1 MVIVMTIGERIKEV
15 RESKGV
21 SQTELANAVRISKQ
35 NLYKYET
42 GIITNIP
49 SDKIERIA
57 YYLEVSPA
65 VLMGWEDIGVYNKYP
80 EPTVTEDYTTFPVIG
95 EVAAGYD
102 RIATEDWTGETID
115 VPNSYLR
122 GRKKSEFF
130 VLTVRGD
137 SMYPLYQEG
146 DKVLILKQQMVN
158 SSGDVGVVIYADEC
172 GTLKKVEYEKG
183 KWIKL
188 VPINPNYP
196 PIIIKG
202 EDMAHCRIIGIP
214 RLVIRE
220 INDTL

>member
-1 MVIVMTIGERIKEV
+1 MDTFKDRLNEALSV
-15 RESKGV
+15 REMSAAELSRLSGIDEGTLSNYKKG
-21 SQTELANAVRISKQ
+21 
-35 NLYKYET
+35 KYE
-42 GIITNIP
+42 P
-49 SDKIERIA
+49 KQRKLDAIA
-57 YYLEVSPA
+57 LALNVSVA
-65 VLMGWEDIGVYNKYP
+65 WLMGADIPMERDYKFIS
-80 EPTVTEDYTTFPVIG
+80 PTVTEDYTTFPVIG

-202 EDMAHCRIIGIP
+202 EDMAHCRVIGIP